1 MIDLDKVAQTT
12 ALMRT
17 RAGYQLELIS
27 GIGGD
32 LDLNFY
38 PADIEKDVWRSTLEF
53 HTYDSKICILCEYKS
68 LSSEKISNLM
78 RFRNHIISSMTKI
91 CSNQIEKIEQEFE
104 PLKFDANFPI
114 DDSHYEFNFITFTCD
129 VDVINNITSLTFYS
143 DGSKHEKKGAGV
155 ITDCLVAKLEEEQ
168 ANMFREL
175 SNIIGEIII
184 CEC

>member
-1 MIDLDKVAQTT
+1 MIDLDRVVQTT

-17 RAGYQLELIS
+17 RAGYQLDLIS

-38 PADIEKDVWRSTLEF
+38 PVDIEKDVWRSTLEF
-53 HTYDSKICILCEYKS
+53 HTCDYKICILCEFKS

>member
-1 MIDLDKVAQTT
+1 MIDLDRVVQTT

-17 RAGYQLELIS
+17 RAGYKLELIS

-38 PADIEKDVWRSTLEF
+38 PVNIEKDVWRSTLEF
-53 HTYDSKICILCEYKS
+53 HTCDYKICILCEYKS

-78 RFRNHIISSMTKI
+78 RFRNQIVGSMNKI

>member
-17 RAGYQLELIS
+17 GAGYQLELIS

-38 PADIEKDVWRSTLEF
+38 PVDIEKDIWRSTLEF
-53 HTYDSKICILCEYKS
+53 HTYDYKICILCEYKS
-68 LSSEKISNLM
+68 LNSEKIKNLIG
-78 RFRNHIISSMTKI
+78 FKNHIVSSMYKI
-91 CSNQIEKIEQEFE
+91 CSNQIEVLEQEFE
-104 PLKFDANFPI
+104 PLKFDANFSI
-114 DDSHYEFNFITFTCD
+114 DDFHGEFNFITFTCD
-129 VDVINNITSLTFYS
+129 VDVINNITSITFYS
-143 DGSKHEKKGAGV
+143 DGSKHKKKGAGV

-175 SNIIGEIII
+175 SNVVGEILI

>member
-1 MIDLDKVAQTT
+1 MVDLDKVVQTT

-17 RAGYQLELIS
+17 RAGYKLELIS

-38 PADIEKDVWRSTLEF
+38 PVDIEKDVWRSTLEF

-68 LSSEKISNLM
+68 LNSEKIRNLIG
-78 RFRNHIISSMTKI
+78 FKNHIVSSMYKI
-91 CSNQIEKIEQEFE
+91 CSNQIEVLEQEFE

-129 VDVINNITSLTFYS
+129 VDVIDNITSITFYS

-155 ITDCLVAKLEEEQ
+155 ITDCLVAKIEEVQ
-168 ANMFREL
+168 ANSFREL
-175 SNIIGEIII
+175 SNIVGEIVV